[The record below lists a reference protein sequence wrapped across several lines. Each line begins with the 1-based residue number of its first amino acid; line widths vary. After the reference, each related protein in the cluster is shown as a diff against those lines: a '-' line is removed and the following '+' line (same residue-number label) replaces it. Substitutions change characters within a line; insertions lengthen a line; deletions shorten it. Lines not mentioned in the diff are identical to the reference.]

1 MTSTSTSAP
10 AAAKGARTIDF
21 GRYTQ
26 LLGLV
31 AVIALL
37 AVVFQLTNPAF
48 LTVANTLEVLRS
60 ATLYFIVACPVTL
73 IIVAGGLDLSVG
85 ALYALG
91 AVSGGLLMLNGV
103 PWSLALLAGVLVGAG
118 TGYITGAMS
127 VFLGI
132 PSLIASLATFFVA
145 SGVAVVLTGG
155 RDVFGFPDGFTAIG
169 SGSLFGVPNL
179 IYIAVAIGIVFHLLL
194 EHTPFGYNVRAT
206 GGNRAAAMANG
217 IRVKRVDL
225 ILFATSGGIAALA
238 GLLGASRIFAASP
251 LAGGNAL
258 TFQVLTAI
266 IIGGTSLF
274 GGIGTITG
282 SALGALLFG
291 IINNGLAT
299 SGVNPLFQNIFI
311 GIILAVAVAVD
322 QFRRSRRFK
331 AGRG

>member
-1 MTSTSTSAP
+1 MNALTSTRPAS
-10 AAAKGARTIDF
+10 AAATRPKPDF

-37 AVVFQLTNPAF
+37 AIAFQFTNPVF
-48 LTVANTLEVLRS
+48 ISSGNILEILRS

-73 IIVAGGLDLSVG
+73 IVVAGGLDLSVG

-91 AVSGGLLMLNGV
+91 AVSGGMFMVAGV
-103 PWSLALLAGVLVGAG
+103 PWPLAVIAGVCVGAAAG
-118 TGYITGAMS
+118 FITGAMA

-132 PSLIASLATFFVA
+132 PSLIASLATFFIA
-145 SGVAVVLTGG
+145 TGIAVVLTSG
-155 RDVFGFPDGFTAIG
+155 RDIFGFPDGFTAIG
-169 SGSLFGVPNL
+169 GGSLFGIPNL
-179 IYIAVAIGIVFHLLL
+179 IYIAILIGIVFHLLL
-194 EHTPFGYNVRAT
+194 EHTPFGYSVRAT
-206 GGNRAAAMANG
+206 GGNRAAAMGNG
-217 IRVKRVDL
+217 IRVNRVDL
-225 ILFATSGGIAALA
+225 ILFASSGAVAALA

-291 IINNGLAT
+291 VINNGLAT
-299 SGVNPLFQNIFI
+299 SGVNPLYQNIFI
-311 GIILAVAVAVD
+311 GVILAVAVAVD
-322 QFRRSRRFK
+322 QFRRNRRFK
-331 AGRG
+331 SGR

>member
-73 IIVAGGLDLSVG
+73 IIVAGAGPLRG
-85 ALYALG
+85 R
-91 AVSGGLLMLNGV
+91 AVRAWRRQRGLLMLNGV